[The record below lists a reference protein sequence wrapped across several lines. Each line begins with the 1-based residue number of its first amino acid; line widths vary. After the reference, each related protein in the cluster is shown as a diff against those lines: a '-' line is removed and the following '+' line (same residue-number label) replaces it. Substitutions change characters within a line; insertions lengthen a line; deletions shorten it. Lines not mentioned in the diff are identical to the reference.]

1 VEGTPAEELG
11 PATSLRKLSECTHF
25 ANEAQR
31 SNVMCP
37 RRQHPILTVSVKG
50 GEGAREEGAC
60 GLEKEHCAKR
70 LRELF

>member
-1 VEGTPAEELG
+1 
-11 PATSLRKLSECTHF
+11 
-25 ANEAQR
+25 
-31 SNVMCP
+31 MCP